1 VEVGRGHTYYRT
13 TYYATGASHVA
24 VTASATAGHR
34 VARTGEPVRTVAR
47 PARRHHHPARRHP
60 TWCHPLIAAN
70 SRSSRPVSGAASSR
84 ARKVTSVDVA
94 KKAGVSQT
102 TVSLVFSGKA
112 SGRISEATADA
123 VRAAARELG
132 YRPNAAARALRSGTA
147 SAVGLVVR
155 DVTHPFFGRTLR
167 GAQKAASEAG
177 HVVVLIDDNYGRGDA
192 AVEALRDGAIDGF
205 LYFAALPSADMRG
218 PGAPPV
224 VMVESEQPGLPFVRL
239 DAETGTDAAM
249 EHLHQL
255 GHTRIG
261 ALRLQAGAETGG
273 QTFDRRHERWAAHLR
288 AHGEDPDA
296 MAVGTTTFDAEST
309 IAAARALLQRPDRP
323 TAFLCD
329 DDLLAAGMVAAA
341 RELGLRVPH
350 DVAVVGFDDL
360 ELARLTS
367 PPLTTVA
374 FDPEALGAAAFEM
387 LLAKL
392 QGRRPKN
399 RVLPSNLIV
408 RGSTVAE

>member
-1 VEVGRGHTYYRT
+1 MTST
-13 TYYATGASHVA
+13 SQ
-24 VTASATAGHR
+24 
-34 VARTGEPVRTVAR
+34 EPVGGEFAARHR
-47 PARRHHHPARRHP
+47 PAWLHPR
-60 TWCHPLIAAN
+60 IADNA
-70 SRSSRPVSGAASSR
+70 RSSRPVTGAASQRS
-84 ARKVTSVDVA
+84 RKVTSVDVA

-112 SGRISEATADA
+112 TGRISDATANA
-123 VRAAARELG
+123 VREAAKELG

-205 LYFAALPSADMRG
+205 LYFAAVPSPAMRA

-224 VMVESEQPGLPFVRL
+224 VMVESVQPGLPFVRL
-239 DAETGTDAAM
+239 DSEGGTDAAM

-261 ALRLQAGAETGG
+261 SLRLQAGVETGG
-273 QTFDRRHERWAAHLR
+273 QTFDLRHERWAAHLG
-288 AHGEDPDA
+288 ANGVDPDT
-296 MAVGTTTFDAEST
+296 MAIGTTSFDADST
-309 IAAARALLQRPDRP
+309 IAAARALLERPDRP

-329 DDLLAAGMVAAA
+329 DDLLAAGMVAACHQ
-341 RELGLRVPH
+341 LGLRVPE

-360 ELARLTS
+360 ELARLTN

-399 RVLPSNLIV
+399 QVLPSNLIV
-408 RGSTVAE
+408 RGSTVAQ

>member
-1 VEVGRGHTYYRT
+1 LHLGI
-13 TYYATGASHVA
+13 AT
-24 VTASATAGHR
+24 
-34 VARTGEPVRTVAR
+34 
-47 PARRHHHPARRHP
+47 
-60 TWCHPLIAAN
+60 N
-70 SRSSRPVSGAASSR
+70 SKSSRQVSGAASSR
-84 ARKVTSVDVA
+84 SRKVTSVDVA

-112 SGRISEATADA
+112 GGRISAATVEA
-123 VRAAARELG
+123 VRVAAAELG

-155 DVTHPFFGRTLR
+155 DVTHPFFGLTLR

-177 HVVVLIDDNYGRGDA
+177 HVVVLIDDNYGRGEA

-205 LYFAALPSADMRG
+205 LYFAAVPSPAMRA

-224 VMVESEQPGLPFVRL
+224 VMVESVQPGLPFVRL
-239 DAETGTDAAM
+239 DAEGGADAAM
-249 EHLHQL
+249 RHLVEL

-261 ALRLQAGAETGG
+261 SLRLQAGDLHGG
-273 QTFDRRHERWAAHLR
+273 QTFDLRHAAWEEHLR
-288 AHGEDPDA
+288 AIGADPA
-296 MAVGTTTFDAEST
+296 AQSIGTTAFDAEST
-309 IAAARALLQRPDRP
+309 IAAARAMLDVPAARRP
-323 TAFLCD
+323 TAILAD
-329 DDLLAAGMVAAA
+329 DDLLAAGVVAACHQ
-341 RELGLRVPH
+341 LGLRVPQ

-360 ELARLTS
+360 ELARLTN

-374 FDPEALGAAAFEM
+374 FDPEALGAAAFET

-392 QGRRPKN
+392 QGRRPRN
-399 RVLPSNLIV
+399 RVLESRLIV

>member
-1 VEVGRGHTYYRT
+1 MTFALQEARFGSRG
-13 TYYATGASHVA
+13 
-24 VTASATAGHR
+24 
-34 VARTGEPVRTVAR
+34 
-47 PARRHHHPARRHP
+47 ARRRAA
-60 TWCHPLIAAN
+60 WCHPPIAAN
-70 SRSSRPVSGAASSR
+70 SRSSRPVTGAPSQRS
-84 ARKVTSVDVA
+84 RKVTSVDVA

-112 SGRISEATADA
+112 TGRISAATAEA
-123 VRAAARELG
+123 VREAARELG

-177 HVVVLIDDNYGRGDA
+177 HVVVLIDDNYGSGDA
-192 AVEALRDGAIDGF
+192 AVQTLRDGAIDGF
-205 LYFAALPSADMRG
+205 LYFAAVPSPAMRA

-224 VMVESEQPGLPFVRL
+224 VMVESVQPGLPFVRL
-239 DAETGTDAAM
+239 DSEGGTDAAM
-249 EHLHQL
+249 EHLIGL

-261 ALRLQAGAETGG
+261 SLRLQAGVETGG
-273 QTFDRRHERWAAHLR
+273 QTFDLRHERWAAHLT
-288 AHGEDPDA
+288 AAGTDPA
-296 MAVGTTTFDAEST
+296 TMPVGVTSFEAEST
-309 IAAARALLQRPDRP
+309 IVAARELLQRPDRP

-329 DDLLAAGMVAAA
+329 DDLLAAGMVAACHQ
-341 RELGLRVPH
+341 LGLRVPE

-374 FDPEALGAAAFEM
+374 FDPEELGAAAFEL
-387 LLAKL
+387 LLARL

-399 RVLPSNLIV
+399 RVLDARLIV
-408 RGSTVAE
+408 RGSTVAG